1 MSTEK
6 IKLLVVDDM
15 EGIREGVAFY
25 FQKKG
30 YIVFTAESAE
40 QALPIIKEERLD
52 LIITDMNL
60 LGMSGMDLVKLVR
73 QFNSAVKVIM
83 VSGANLN
90 FYMEPR
96 FRKLNISQL
105 IPKPLTFDELESAVT
120 KELGLIKKGE

>member
-1 MSTEK
+1 MTDKE

-25 FQKKG
+25 FQNKG
-30 YIVFTAESAE
+30 YIVFTADSAE

-52 LIITDMNL
+52 IIVTDMNL

-73 QFNSAVKVIM
+73 QFNNAVRVIM

-96 FRKLNISQL
+96 FRKLNISGL
-105 IPKPLTFDELESAVT
+105 IPKPLTFDELESAV
-120 KELGLIKKGE
+120 KRALGLTKRG

>member
-1 MSTEK
+1 MTDKE

-25 FQKKG
+25 FQNKG
-30 YIVFTAESAE
+30 YIVFTADSAE

-52 LIITDMNL
+52 IIVTDMNL

-73 QFNSAVKVIM
+73 QFNNAVRVIM

-105 IPKPLTFDELESAVT
+105 IPKPLTFGELESAVK
-120 KELGLIKKGE
+120 KELEMVKKGE